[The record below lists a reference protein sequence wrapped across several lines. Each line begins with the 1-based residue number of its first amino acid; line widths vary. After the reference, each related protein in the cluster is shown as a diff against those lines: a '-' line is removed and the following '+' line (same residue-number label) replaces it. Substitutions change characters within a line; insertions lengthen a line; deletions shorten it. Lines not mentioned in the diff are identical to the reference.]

1 MTYDEIRARG
11 PVARISTMFRF
22 WIARGGEEI
31 EPPGETS
38 LANKSGSGILMRIR
52 IGFDMTYETPAVC
65 PLICLLNVHQRQS
78 AQLEQPDYLRTEPAV
93 PLHTYTDGF
102 GNLCTRLVAP
112 PGRIRIT
119 SDAVF
124 HAARAYDPV
133 NSSAIQHE
141 VADLPPDTLEFLLG
155 SRYCETDLLSNEA
168 WRLFGS
174 TAPGWARVQAI
185 CDFVHNHIHFGSDKA
200 DPTRTAAQA
209 YAQGIGVC
217 RDYTHLAIA
226 FARGLNIPARY
237 CSGYIS
243 DVGLP
248 KPYAEQDFC
257 AWMEVYLGG
266 RWWVF
271 DPRNN
276 APRMGRILM
285 SQGRDAADVPLVHFF
300 GQNAVRDF
308 RVWVDELPD

>member
-1 MTYDEIRARG
+1 
-11 PVARISTMFRF
+11 
-22 WIARGGEEI
+22 
-31 EPPGETS
+31 
-38 LANKSGSGILMRIR
+38 MRLR
-52 IGFDMTYETPAVC
+52 IGYDMTFETPAVS
-65 PLICLLNVHQRQS
+65 PIICLLNVHQRQS
-78 AQLEQPDYLRTEPAV
+78 AQLEQPDYLRTEPVV
-93 PLHTYTDGF
+93 PLQTYIDGF
-102 GNLCTRLVAP
+102 GNLCTRMVLQ
-112 PGRIRIT
+112 PGRTRIT
-119 SDAVF
+119 SDAIF
-124 HAARAYDPV
+124 YANRAYDPV

-185 CDFVHNHIHFGSDKA
+185 CDFVHNHIRFGYDKA
-200 DPTRTAAQA
+200 DPTRTAAQT

-243 DVGLP
+243 DVSLP
-248 KPYAEQDFC
+248 EPYADQDFC
-257 AWMEVYLGG
+257 AWMEVFLGG

-285 SQGRDAADVPLVHFF
+285 SQGRDAADTPLVHFF
-300 GQNAVRDF
+300 GQNAIREF
-308 RVWVDELPD
+308 KVWVDEVRD

>member
-1 MTYDEIRARG
+1 
-11 PVARISTMFRF
+11 
-22 WIARGGEEI
+22 
-31 EPPGETS
+31 
-38 LANKSGSGILMRIR
+38 MRIR
-52 IGFDMTYETPAVC
+52 IGYDMTYEAAAVS
-65 PLICLLNVHQRQS
+65 PIICLLNVHQRQA
-78 AQLEQPDYLRTEPAV
+78 AQLEQPDYLRTEPV
-93 PLHTYTDGF
+93 LPLHTYTDNF

-112 PGRIRIT
+112 AGRIRLT
-119 SDAVF
+119 ADAVF
-124 HAARAYDPV
+124 RAHRTYDPV

-185 CDFVHNHIHFGSDKA
+185 CDFVNHHIRFDYQNA
-200 DPTRTAAQA
+200 RPTRTAAQT
-209 YAQGIGVC
+209 YAEATGVC

-248 KPYAEQDFC
+248 LPYATQDFC

-285 SQGRDAADVPLVHFF
+285 AQGRDAADVPLVHFF
-300 GQNAVRDF
+300 GQSLIHEF
-308 RVWVDELPD
+308 KVWVDELPENAAY